1 MGMAEMDQ
9 LRHMNENL
17 KQKLLQTAR
26 DHEEDLSR
34 AREENLFLQNKL
46 QRFKEY

>member
-1 MGMAEMDQ
+1 MEEKYRHNGGVQAMGIAEMDQ

-26 DHEEDLSR
+26 DHE
-34 AREENLFLQNKL
+34 
-46 QRFKEY
+46 